1 MGSEGGGDEGQLKRG
16 EREKKRGTEGG
27 GGEEGLG
34 NNPALDIT
42 LPPEAF

>member
-1 MGSEGGGDEGQLKRG
+1 MASEGGGDEGQLKRV
-16 EREKKRGTEGG
+16 ERGG
-27 GGEEGLG
+27 GKEGLG

>member
-1 MGSEGGGDEGQLKRG
+1 MMQGLREALRRVSQRVEWEKRA
-16 EREKKRGTEGG
+16 TEGG

>member
-1 MGSEGGGDEGQLKRG
+1 MGSEGRGDEGQLKREEG
-16 EREKKRGTEGG
+16 EKKRATEGG

>member
-1 MGSEGGGDEGQLKRG
+1 MGTEGEGDEGQLKR
-16 EREKKRGTEGG
+16 EEKEWKRASEGG

>member
-1 MGSEGGGDEGQLKRG
+1 MWRVREEVMRVSSRERMRG
-16 EREKKRGTEGG
+16 VEEG

>member
-1 MGSEGGGDEGQLKRG
+1 MTRVSRKERREGKGNEAGG
-16 EREKKRGTEGG
+16 GG

-42 LPPEAF
+42 FPPEAF

>member
-1 MGSEGGGDEGQLKRG
+1 MGRERGGDEGQLKRV
-16 EREKKRGTEGG
+16 EKEKRRGSEGG